1 MSIIRVN
8 KTRDYT
14 VMSNTHLKDKA
25 LSLKAKGLLSLM
37 LSLPDDWNYSI
48 NGLVS
53 ICKDGERAVK
63 GALDELK
70 QNNYVVVTKLFA
82 NETQTGRIEY
92 IYDIY
97 ESPVN
102 QEVNINKIQGVRF
115 VGVEN
120 VALQN
125 VGQLNTKNKITKN
138 KEKASKKKSKNL
150 NNFEQRKYTSEQL
163 NDLLVNMGGLEEKGI
178 CAEK

>member
-14 VMSNTHLKDKA
+14 VMSNTHLKDKS

-63 GALDELK
+63 STIDELK
-70 QNNYVVVTKLFA
+70 QNNYVIVTKLFA
-82 NETQTGRIEY
+82 NETKTGRIEY
-92 IYDIY
+92 VYDIY
-97 ESPVN
+97 EQPVN
-102 QEVNINKIQGVRF
+102 QEVNINKKQGVHF

-120 VALQN
+120 VDLQN

-138 KEKASKKKSKNL
+138 KEKAGKKKSKNL
-150 NNFEQRKYTSEQL
+150 NNYEQRQYSTQEL
-163 NDLLVNMGGLEEKGI
+163 ETLINMGNR
-178 CAEK
+178 